1 MNEPEIVV
9 NPRGGGS
16 LGAGGGGGG
25 SFGGGG
31 RPPSGDESKGSGM
44 HAVITVLLTVLGIGA
59 GFYLGQKF
67 NQDYQQL
74 NDDKLRRYYAKEC
87 YETLDRNTSKLEQA
101 IGNIKI
107 PKPASPVAKI
117 DETKLLAAVKEQR
130 DAANSDLLEAIKTVK
145 LEVAQSVGASEQNL
159 KKAIEKLEAEAKKTT
174 AAAEKA
180 AKAGGSSSSGGSVAE
195 KRLITLLNELDDNK
209 IQLVSCPKP
218 Q

>member
-1 MNEPEIVV
+1 
-9 NPRGGGS
+9 
-16 LGAGGGGGG
+16 
-25 SFGGGG
+25 
-31 RPPSGDESKGSGM
+31 M

-87 YETLDRNTSKLEQA
+87 YETIDRNTAKLESA

-107 PKPASPVAKI
+107 PKAPAPVARI

-130 DAANSDLLEAIKTVK
+130 DKANADLLEAIKGVK
-145 LEVAQSVGASEQNL
+145 LEMAQSVGASEQNL
-159 KKAIEKLEAEAKKTT
+159 GKALEKLEGLLKTPKKD
-174 AAAEKA
+174 
-180 AKAGGSSSSGGSVAE
+180 SGPSVAE

-218 Q
+218 KAP